1 MTVILVP
8 GFWLTAESW
17 SAVVPALEE
26 AGHDVLAL
34 TLPGLESPDEDRA
47 SIRLSD
53 HVGAVVQAI
62 AAVGHPVVLVGH
74 SGGASVVAQ
83 AADAHPELV
92 SRLVYVDSAPP
103 SDGQAINDEL
113 PTVDGQIPL
122 PDWEAFDE
130 PDLRDLTP
138 ELRELLRS
146 IAVPHP
152 AHVATDPAVLVNDA
166 ARRAVPAVMITSS
179 YPAELVQQFV
189 DQGAPFAA
197 EWAATEH
204 RRVIEVPT
212 GHWPQFTKPTE
223 LAAALLEA
231 IG

>member
-17 SAVVPALEE
+17 SAVVPALEA
-26 AGHDVLAL
+26 AGHDVLAV
-34 TLPGLESPDEDRA
+34 TLPGLESPDADRA
-47 SIRLSD
+47 GITLAD

-62 AAVGHPVVLVGH
+62 AAAGQPVTLVGH
-74 SGGASVVAQ
+74 SGGASIIAG

-92 SRLVYVDSAPP
+92 RRLVYVDSAPP
-103 SDGQAINDEL
+103 SHGQPINDEL
-113 PTVDGQIPL
+113 PAVDGQIPL
-122 PDWEAFDE
+122 PEWAAFDE

-138 ELRELLRS
+138 ELRDLFRS
-146 IAVPHP
+146 IAVPQP
-152 AHVATDPAVLVNDA
+152 AHVATDLAVLVNDA
-166 ARRAVPAVMITSS
+166 ARRAIPAVMITTS

-197 EWAATEH
+197 EWAATEQ
-204 RRVIEVPT
+204 RTVIELPT
-212 GHWPQFTKPTE
+212 GHWPQLTKPTE